1 MIIFSRTQ
9 ASLKSVTTQLLV
21 CVCVCNRTL
30 QIFEWMDV
38 LWPNFQASPLVGWE
52 YLDMDTS
59 SRMAARS
66 TPQSW
71 IGFLFFSYSWQNPVY
86 WPKSRA
92 RILSHAL
99 FIHATTSTPA
109 PTLIV
114 LEKQFTP
121 RLIVAWLFCAN
132 GGTFMYFNN
141 QVIPASP
148 HPHHFSFLYEQRW
161 ALFLHLPRYTREIK
175 EGKELCNNQRG
186 ICLLSVIGKV

>member
-1 MIIFSRTQ
+1 MTKFSGKSLGRLRIFRHGHFIQNGRQEHDTI
-9 ASLKSVTTQLLV
+9 L
-21 CVCVCNRTL
+21 NR
-30 QIFEWMDV
+30 IF
-38 LWPNFQASPLVGWE
+38 
-52 YLDMDTS
+52 
-59 SRMAARS
+59 
-66 TPQSW
+66 
-71 IGFLFFSYSWQNPVY
+71 FLFFFSWQKPVY
-86 WPKSRA
+86 WPTLRA

-132 GGTFMYFNN
+132 KGTFMYFNN
-141 QVIPASP
+141 QVIPSSP